1 MLAARLIS
9 ARPETARTHSQY
21 RKIPR
26 GRRVVSVSGVRP
38 AMINGMSEYKRRRV
52 GRPATLTYEP
62 AQVNFKVHPN
72 VRRWFQEEAQ
82 RRGVSLG
89 TILTEMLAA
98 AEGTTVDELTAPE
111 KSEDG
116 DLIKKSA

>member
-1 MLAARLIS
+1 M
-9 ARPETARTHSQY
+9 
-21 RKIPR
+21 
-26 GRRVVSVSGVRP
+26 
-38 AMINGMSEYKRRRV
+38 
-52 GRPATLTYEP
+52 
-62 AQVNFKVHPN
+62 
-72 VRRWFQEEAQ
+72 RRWFQEEAQ